1 MRRILTI
8 GALALSLAAALQPA
22 EAPVKSQSKSTASAP
37 HWKDAELRKAIEQRF
52 ARSAIAVDKFKV
64 DVNDGVAH
72 ITGKTDVIQHKG
84 VATRLARSMGARAV
98 KNDVEV
104 SQAAR
109 EKAAAQLAG
118 SKKAAGK

>member
-1 MRRILTI
+1 MRRALTVA
-8 GALALSLAAALQPA
+8 ALALSLAAALQPA
-22 EAPVKSQSKSTASAP
+22 EAPAKSQTKSAASP
-37 HWKDAELRKAIEQRF
+37 HWKDAELKKAIEQRL

-84 VATRLARSMGARAV
+84 VATRLAKAMGARSV

-104 SQAAR
+104 SAAAR

-118 SKKAAGK
+118 ISKTTGK

>member
-1 MRRILTI
+1 MRRALTVA
-8 GALALSLAAALQPA
+8 ALALSLAAALQPA
-22 EAPVKSQSKSTASAP
+22 EAPAKSQSKSAASP
-37 HWKDAELRKAIEQRF
+37 HWKDAELKKAIEQRL

-84 VATRLARSMGARAV
+84 VATRLAKAMGARSV

-104 SQAAR
+104 SAAAR

-118 SKKAAGK
+118 ISKTTGK